1 MVDPARV
8 VNKADPVVT
17 SGYEV
22 DGFGSVFP
30 KGLPIGTVTNVAL
43 RDTSVFQEV
52 QVTPWVDLETFS
64 TVVVLT
70 SDAAAA
76 NGSAAP

>member
-1 MVDPARV
+1 
-8 VNKADPVVT
+8 
-17 SGYEV
+17 
-22 DGFGSVFP
+22 
-30 KGLPIGTVTNVAL
+30 
-43 RDTSVFQEV
+43 VFQEV

-70 SDAAAA
+70 SDAAVA